1 MTQTRDL
8 LKKMVDFFTGEEFSE
23 KGEDARL
30 ELSPDDV
37 RCMYD
42 FIKQGDKDCIS
53 RQAAIN
59 AFEKFIHELGI
70 EDEPYNYGEMALS
83 AQNVP
88 SVEPERKTGK
98 IICSNEEIKYGNI
111 IGHVL
116 RCKCSECNFVIDRY
130 VAKFINY
137 CPNCGAK
144 IEV

>member
-1 MTQTRDL
+1 MIDVAVLAFDYIIRFAVREGRVCSGGGDCVSRRAIIGKCEDTAKATSESGEIN
-8 LKKMVDFFTGEEFSE
+8 TGFIM
-23 KGEDARL
+23 AL
-30 ELSPDDV
+30 
-37 RCMYD
+37 D
-42 FIKQGDKDCIS
+42 FIADYAK
-53 RQAAIN
+53 
-59 AFEKFIHELGI
+59 HL
-70 EDEPYNYGEMALS
+70 
-83 AQNVP
+83 P